1 MSTKKTESRFP
12 TEIVDLPSKGLLY
25 PEGHPL
31 SEGKVEV
38 KYMTAKEE
46 DILTSMNLIEK
57 GIVIDELLKSLI
69 ITKFDYGDLLIG
81 DKNAIMLSA
90 RILGYGKDY
99 QVEVTCGA
107 CGEKEDT
114 PFDLTGYPYKE
125 VDESQFNSDNQFKF
139 KLPNSEREVEFKLL
153 THADEHA
160 ITEELDRMKKAGMQA
175 TGEITTRLRYQ
186 LLSVD
191 GNTDKEF
198 INNFINNEFFA
209 LDSRAFREHV
219 VSITPDVDFTSYFI
233 CESCKN
239 TDEIQLPITANFFW
253 PSR

>member
-1 MSTKKTESRFP
+1 MSTNTTKSRFP
-12 TEIVDLPSKGLLY
+12 TELVDLPSKGLLY

-31 SEGKVEV
+31 SDGKVEI

-57 GIVIDELLKSLI
+57 GIVIDELLKSII
-69 ITKFDYGDLLIG
+69 ITKFNYGDVLIG

-90 RILGYGKDY
+90 RILGYGKNYD
-99 QVEVTCGA
+99 VEVN
-107 CGEKEDT
+107 CGECGVKEDT
-114 PFDLTGYPYKE
+114 PFDLTSYGYKE
-125 VDESQFNSDNQFKF
+125 VDESGFNVDNKF
-139 KLPNSEREVEFKLL
+139 KWTLPNSEREVEFKLL
-153 THADEHA
+153 THADEQG
-160 ITEELDRMKKAGMQA
+160 ITQALASVKKAGIQA

-198 INNFINNEFFA
+198 INNFIMNEFFA
-209 LDSRAFREHV
+209 LDSRAFRDY
-219 VSITPDVDFTSYFI
+219 VSTITPDVDFTSYFI
-233 CESCKN
+233 CSACK
-239 TDEIQLPITANFFW
+239 DSAEIQLPITANFFW